1 MISDRGMRC
10 SSTLKGIAPLMIIL
24 RVANG
29 IAYSDRTASEL
40 THTLPTDTSGGLP
53 TMHFASQATAPTP
66 IPGATHRLAFGE
78 TGTGTQMYDST
89 LSGSDMQVE
98 SYPEFVKA

>member
-1 MISDRGMRC
+1 
-10 SSTLKGIAPLMIIL
+10 MIIL

-66 IPGATHRLAFGE
+66 IPGATHRLALGE
-78 TGTGTQMYDST
+78 DRETVTQMYDST